1 MVKEYGMSER
11 LGALAF
17 EPERRPL
24 FLPGADGL
32 SSSKPYSE
40 ETARE
45 IDEEVKRIVDE
56 TEARVRELLTQ
67 GNGRLKAIAQR
78 LLDKE
83 VLEGEELRQL
93 LRDLR
98 PVAEASAK
106 RAT

>member
-1 MVKEYGMSER
+1 MSER

-24 FLPGADGL
+24 FLPGGGDGV
-32 SSSKPYSE
+32 SGAKPYSE

-56 TEARVRELLTQ
+56 TDARVQELLTKGKGQ
-67 GNGRLKAIAQR
+67 LQAIAQR
-78 LLDKE
+78 LLEKE

-93 LRDLR
+93 LGNRQMIGEGSR
-98 PVAEASAK
+98 GQ
-106 RAT
+106 